1 MSGDAIVLFL
11 LSLPAI
17 VSIAAFLV
25 IRKERGEDDAYGVA
39 NGDCWPVNLT
49 SHDSPNKRGGQ

>member
-1 MSGDAIVLFL
+1 MSGDTLVYIL

-25 IRKERGEDDAYGVA
+25 IRKERGEDDAYGA
-39 NGDCWPVNLT
+39 PHGDSFPVFPA
-49 SHDSPNKRGGQ
+49 SHSSGDRL